1 MSAPER
7 QRPEDFLEL
16 VQRAKR
22 GRLKL
27 YVGFAAGVGKSYRML
42 EEARA
47 LRTRGVDVVLGF
59 IETHGRPETEA
70 LLAGLEQIPRRSV
83 TYRGLSVEEMDL
95 EGVIARRPQVAVVDE
110 IAHTNAPGG
119 PNGKRYQDVLQLIE
133 AGINVI
139 GAFNIQHLDSL
150 NPLVERVTS
159 VRVRETVPDA
169 FLKSADQVV
178 NLDLAVED
186 LIERLKAGKIYRPD
200 KVEWALGGFFKP
212 ENLATLRELS
222 LREVAESLDRTQS
235 SAKVKSHG
243 TAENTPQRSFH
254 AGRVMVCLSS
264 HPPRAATLLNRG
276 SRMAGRLNT
285 DWFVVYVETP
295 GEAPDRIDSEAQRHL
310 LSNIERAREL
320 GAEVIRLRGKDAV
333 PTLLDFAYSHGV
345 GHLIIG
351 RSHHPR
357 WRRWIR
363 PTVVQR
369 LVDSAE
375 GLDLHIVAFE
385 ESKAEG
391 NEP

>member
-1 MSAPER
+1 MTAIER

-27 YVGFAAGVGKSYRML
+27 YVGFAAGVGKTFRML

-47 LRTRGVDVVLGF
+47 LRARNVDVVLGF
-59 IETHGRPETEA
+59 VETHGRPETEA
-70 LLAGLEQIPRRSV
+70 LVGGLEQVPRRSV
-83 TYRGLSVEEMDL
+83 SYRGLSVEEMDL
-95 EGVIARRPQVAVVDE
+95 PAVLARRPEVAIVDE
-110 IAHTNAPGG
+110 LAHTNVPGG
-119 PNGKRYQDVLQLIE
+119 ENDKRYQDVQQLIE
-133 AGINVI
+133 AGISVI
-139 GAFNIQHLDSL
+139 GAFNIQHLNSL
-150 NPLVERVTS
+150 NHLVERVTG

-169 FLKSADQVV
+169 FLKGADQVV

-186 LIERLKAGKIYRPD
+186 LIERLRAGKIYRPD

-222 LREVAESLDRTQS
+222 LREVAEALDRTQT
-235 SAKVKSHG
+235 SAQPSARGVAASTPPRGLHG
-243 TAENTPQRSFH
+243 
-254 AGRVMVCLSS
+254 GRVMVCMSS
-264 HPPRAATLLNRG
+264 HPPRAATLLTRG
-276 SRMAGRLNT
+276 SRMAGRLNS

-295 GEAPDRIDSEAQRHL
+295 NEAPDRIDSEAQRHL
-310 LSNIERAREL
+310 LTNIEKAREL
-320 GAEVIRLRGKDAV
+320 GAEVVRLQGKDAV
-333 PTLLDFAYSHGV
+333 TTLLDFAYSHGV
-345 GHLIIG
+345 GHVIIG

-385 ESKAEG
+385 EFER
-391 NEP
+391 